1 VKLLQDLKISFT
13 PTLLDLLVKYANPAT
28 LCEEGAIGPI
38 EIAGA
43 AMLQKAGFPITAA
56 TLDKVTAFVCSTL
69 KVAEALLAEIKQDL
83 NS

>member
-1 VKLLQDLKISFT
+1 MKLLQDMKISFT
-13 PTLLDLLVKYANPAT
+13 PTVLDILVKYANPAT
-28 LCEEGAIGPI
+28 LCQEGAIGPI

-56 TLDKVTAFVCSTL
+56 TLDKVTAFVCSAFHG
-69 KVAEALLAEIKQDL
+69 AEALIAEIKQDL